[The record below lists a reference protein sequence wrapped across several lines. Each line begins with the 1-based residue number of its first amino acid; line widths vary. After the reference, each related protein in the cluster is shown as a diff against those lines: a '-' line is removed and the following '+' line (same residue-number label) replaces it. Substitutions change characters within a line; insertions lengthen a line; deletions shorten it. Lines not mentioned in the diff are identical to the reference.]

1 MTKPCFASLIN
12 VFVSIVN
19 NTPTSIYMDLKRLKL
34 NYEPDTEPDTE
45 GVPHDADKFVVS
57 GN

>member
-1 MTKPCFASLIN
+1 
-12 VFVSIVN
+12 
-19 NTPTSIYMDLKRLKL
+19 MDLKRLKL